1 MRPFSNGSQVNR
13 VTRFDEKVFLTI
25 LIFLFTGQVPI
36 VLTLPPN
43 ISVSELKWIS
53 VWCRQFS
60 INFGDFVFDE
70 QTEEDPQPFE
80 TTTEQ
85 IGMKKNNIILT
96 FSKSALDITKNAWL
110 YLIIVKDTYASE
122 ASYQNNSK
130 CLWN

>member
-1 MRPFSNGSQVNR
+1 M
-13 VTRFDEKVFLTI
+13 KL
-25 LIFLFTGQVPI
+25 LTGQVPI
-36 VLTLPPN
+36 VLTLPQN
-43 ISVSELKWIS
+43 ITVSDLKWIS

-70 QTEEDPQPFE
+70 QDDPQPFE

-110 YLIIVKDTYASE
+110 HLIVVQDPYASE
-122 ASYQNNSK
+122 ASNQNNSK
-130 CLWN
+130 SLWN

>member
-70 QTEEDPQPFE
+70 QPEDPQPFE

-110 YLIIVKDTYASE
+110 YLIVVEDPYASE